1 VIDHGRLNVDT
12 VGLVTSLQFDI
23 NDNGDDTVTVTLDG
37 LDPASAYYR
46 KQRKLLSDVA
56 RLERH

>member
-1 VIDHGRLNVDT
+1 
-12 VGLVTSLQFDI
+12 
-23 NDNGDDTVTVTLDG
+23 VTVTLDG